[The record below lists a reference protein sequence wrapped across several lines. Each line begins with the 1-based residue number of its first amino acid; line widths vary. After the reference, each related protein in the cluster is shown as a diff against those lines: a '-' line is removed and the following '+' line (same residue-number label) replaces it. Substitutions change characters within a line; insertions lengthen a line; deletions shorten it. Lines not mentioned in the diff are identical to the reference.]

1 MVVFSILWHF
11 YQSVSDSQSLRPLWP
26 GARAASPRKK
36 YYVVWKMRFAH
47 FPHNIIKS
55 GERRRREQAIV
66 MEIRQTLIHRGS
78 GHAEPAGILQYV
90 QHTRGD
96 ASATQW
102 APEQYRP
109 SRTATIARVYVPFLW
124 RRLYWPER
132 TRFLATRG

>member
-26 GARAASPRKK
+26 GARAAS
-36 YYVVWKMRFAH
+36 
-47 FPHNIIKS
+47 PHNIIKS